1 MITIDGGTG
10 LMQHNGVEMAS
21 PKQFDE
27 FRLST
32 DQVLSGT
39 GTFTDWERTDTNF
52 SLQGTGM
59 SHNGSGVFTF
69 PTTGK
74 YLINSNL
81 SGRRENTDQEYVGNI
96 MVLSTDSGSSYV
108 TACATW
114 SNCDST
120 NAHFV
125 NNNSKILDVTNAS
138 TFRLYIRTNTA
149 NDVRFFGDTDGNRC
163 TLQFIRLCGT

>member
-1 MITIDGGTG
+1 MTLTLHPNGTIES
-10 LMQHNGVEMAS
+10 NGVEVAS

-27 FRLST
+27 FSFSS
-32 DQVLSGT
+32 DQTYT
-39 GTFTDWERTDTNF
+39 GNATLTNWTRSDTNF

-59 SHNGSGVFTF
+59 SHSSGIFTF

-81 SGRRENTDQEYVGNI
+81 SGRRVNTDQEYVGNI
-96 MVLSTDSGSSYV
+96 MALSTNSGSSYV

-125 NNNSKILDVTNAS
+125 NNNSKILDITNAS
-138 TFRLYIRTNTA
+138 TFRLFIRGNSA
-149 NDVRFFGDTDGNRC
+149 NDVRFFGATNDGNRC

>member
-1 MITIDGGTG
+1 
-10 LMQHNGVEMAS
+10 
-21 PKQFDE
+21 
-27 FRLST
+27 
-32 DQVLSGT
+32 
-39 GTFTDWERTDTNF
+39 
-52 SLQGTGM
+52 
-59 SHNGSGVFTF
+59 
-69 PTTGK
+69 
-74 YLINSNL
+74 
-81 SGRRENTDQEYVGNI
+81 